1 VKNVSKTLVEKYVED
16 AEHMRLF
23 QQERSIYEVTAMLE
37 ALLEAQGVS
46 RTELAK
52 RLGRTKGW
60 VTQLLDGEANKT
72 IRTVADVCAVLGQEF
87 RSFHQPI
94 QIGRKDQSAP
104 SSNQSFIGTPDSGG
118 AKAVVKLY
126 NPGDFRREAKS
137 SAETLPVANISTV
150 AL

>member
-1 VKNVSKTLVEKYVED
+1 MSKTLVEKYVED

-37 ALLEAQGVS
+37 SLLEQQGVN
-46 RTELAK
+46 RTELAR

-60 VTQLLDGEANKT
+60 VTQLLDGEGNKT

-87 RSFHQPI
+87 CSFHRPI
-94 QIGRKDQSAP
+94 RIGRKSQTAASDKNTFVMTS
-104 SSNQSFIGTPDSGG
+104 DSGE
-118 AKAVVKLY
+118 AKAIVKLY
-126 NPGDFRREAKS
+126 ELEFRMETKS
-137 SAETLPVANISTV
+137 SAEAPIEANIAEV